1 MVTEDTETTGQVR
14 SRTEVYASW
23 YLALLE
29 EVPGLDLGLFDSMDV
44 FAAAVVLNINC
55 FVWNVDDFPKDVCA
69 GHSPDLLPATPLPA
83 LCPGRLT
90 CELHHPGSLWLLAG
104 VGQEE
109 TLLEDRSRR
118 RY

>member
-1 MVTEDTETTGQVR
+1 MVTEDTETTGQVG

-29 EVPGLDLGLFDSMDV
+29 EVPGLALGLFDSSSW
-44 FAAAVVLNINC
+44 AL
-55 FVWNVDDFPKDVCA
+55 VWDDFPKDVCA
-69 GHSPDLLPATPLPA
+69 GHSPDLLPATLLPA